1 MEYKIHCKRHQE
13 ECSLNQKE
21 YGEKFKDHLLEQ
33 YKLYV
38 ELTDRLSQRREH
50 TNNLYISLVS
60 GLFAVIAL
68 ILNNG
73 EASDL
78 RYILTASIS
87 ILGTLVCLL
96 WYINIESYRQL
107 NTGRFKVIHE
117 MEKYLPYPCY
127 SREWEMLG
135 EGREPKEYR
144 PITHIQKYVPLAIL
158 LPYLILLVYSV
169 YKLL

>member
-1 MEYKIHCKRHQE
+1 MK
-13 ECSLNQKE
+13 QKE
-21 YGEKFKDHLLEQ
+21 YGEKFNDHLLDQ

-68 ILNNG
+68 VLNNG

-78 RYILTASIS
+78 RY
-87 ILGTLVCLL
+87 VCIL

-127 SREWEMLG
+127 SREWEILG
-135 EGREPKEYR
+135 EGREPKKYR
-144 PITHIQKYVPLAIL
+144 PITHIQRYVPLAIL
-158 LPYLILLVYSV
+158 LPYLILFVYSI
-169 YKLL
+169 YKLYKGTN